1 MATRYSKAIKNVY
14 SMTMDMIVKKTNASI
29 SKHLLIHD
37 CLHIIIMHYHGTIN
51 CIKQLNLSLVVSLV
65 N

>member
-1 MATRYSKAIKNVY
+1 
-14 SMTMDMIVKKTNASI
+14 MTMDMIVKKTNASI